1 MRNFPGLYQETADL
15 PLELSELRWSIE
27 ETFKFFKRLANDKDI
42 AWLIELRP
50 NGYAIVHDSNSNLV
64 V

>member
-42 AWLIELRP
+42 A
-50 NGYAIVHDSNSNLV
+50 
-64 V
+64 